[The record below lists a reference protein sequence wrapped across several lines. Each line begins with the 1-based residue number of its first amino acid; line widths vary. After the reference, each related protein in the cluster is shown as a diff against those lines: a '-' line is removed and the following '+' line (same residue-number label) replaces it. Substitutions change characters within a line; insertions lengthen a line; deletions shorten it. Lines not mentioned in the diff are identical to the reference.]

1 MLGFGSR
8 RVMGIGLPLFS
19 ILNVSEL
26 RAVLAHEF
34 ADLYSGDT
42 SLGPWV
48 YGVHSA
54 LIRSES
60 PNSVRR

>member
-1 MLGFGSR
+1 
-8 RVMGIGLPLFS
+8 MGIGLPLFS